1 MSVTDPGAEE
11 RQRAEQCPPQENALL
26 PIVSPASFDS
36 LSLDGPGCLGV
47 LCLELLFCI
56 GAELAWHSENT
67 QQICMHVYSCDL
79 NLFMLPISP

>member
-1 MSVTDPGAEE
+1 MPSLEE
-11 RQRAEQCPPQENALL
+11 CTASHCVA
-26 PIVSPASFDS
+26 ASFDS

-79 NLFMLPISP
+79 NLFMLPISL